1 MGDGLS
7 VPFIVSW
14 FETEGKVRYGNYY
27 GSNCLIEKSTGEFSR
42 TSVFSSLSRKNPLFG
57 CYLSYFKR
65 AKFSEDQL
73 KTETSITR
81 PLVCSPRVTN

>member
-1 MGDGLS
+1 M
-7 VPFIVSW
+7 
-14 FETEGKVRYGNYY
+14 ETTMV
-27 GSNCLIEKSTGEFSR
+27 SNCLIVKSTEEFSR
-42 TSVFSSLSRKNPLFG
+42 TSVFSSLSRKHPLFG

-81 PLVCSPRVTN
+81 PLVRSPRVTN